1 MCAKCK
7 LHNQKGYSM
16 VELLI
21 ALGGTIVISAASFA
35 LFGSSMK
42 FANSTY
48 HITEAEQSLR
58 NAHEVMNRDLTTA
71 GDGLRG
77 IGTIT
82 APLTFVNTYLTR
94 TPVTCGSDP
103 NYPCIG
109 IVTSDDNIPAA
120 TTVPKASTA
129 VNFQPNSD
137 RISMLTRDT
146 TFNNGNAVSVL
157 AGKITVS
164 GSNTLINVGSANIGL
179 FQANEIYA
187 IVSQNSAAFG
197 VVTGVDT
204 GTFVLTMANNDG
216 GFNLNQTTSTAPI
229 SLVSGITS
237 GASAQN
243 VSIMRYQI
251 IQYFVDANGL
261 LIRRVFGVR
270 GASFLDSVVAEHITN
285 LQFRYLTN
293 LTDPNGFVKQPSRV
307 LASSTEQSAL
317 REVETSIGVETAR
330 AINTVTNSN
339 SSSNACGS
347 SPNGKQSLC
356 STTATTVRN
365 LQFRQALTP

>member
-1 MCAKCK
+1 MCPKHK
-7 LHNQKGYSM
+7 LQNQAGYSIL
-16 VELLI
+16 ELMI
-21 ALGGTIVISAASFA
+21 ALGMTLVISAASFA

-42 FANSTY
+42 FANATY
-48 HITEAEQSLR
+48 HITDAEQSLR

-82 APLTFVNTYLTR
+82 APLTFVQNFMTR
-94 TPVTCGSDP
+94 TPVTCNDP

-109 IVTSDDNIPAA
+109 IVTSDDNIPAGTA
-120 TTVPKASTA
+120 VPQSNPA

-146 TFNNGNAVSVL
+146 SFNNGNVVPLL

-179 FQANEIYA
+179 FQTNEIYA
-187 IVSQNSAAFG
+187 IVSQNSLAFG
-197 VVTGVDT
+197 VVTAVNAAT
-204 GTFVLTMANNDG
+204 YIVTMNNSDG
-216 GFNLNQTTSTAPI
+216 GFGLNQTTATAP
-229 SLVSGITS
+229 VSVVSTVTS
-237 GASAQN
+237 GASTQN
-243 VSIMRYQI
+243 VSVMRLQI
-251 IQYFVDANGL
+251 IQYYVDANGL
-261 LIRRVFGVR
+261 LIRRVYGVK

-293 LTDPNGFVKQPSRV
+293 LADANGFVKQPSRV

-330 AINTVTNSN
+330 AVNAVTDAN

-347 SPNGKQSLC
+347 SPNGKQSIC

-365 LQFRQALTP
+365 LQFRQALSP

>member
-1 MCAKCK
+1 MCSKHE
-7 LHNQKGYSM
+7 LQNQAGYSM

-21 ALGGTIVISAASFA
+21 ALGMTIVISAASFA

-42 FANSTY
+42 FANTTY
-48 HITEAEQSLR
+48 HITDAEQALR
-58 NAHEVMNRDLTTA
+58 NAQEVMNRDLTTA

-82 APLTFVNTYLTR
+82 APLAFVQNFLTR
-94 TPVTCGSDP
+94 TPVTCNDP

-109 IVTSDDNIPAA
+109 IVTSDDNIPAN
-120 TTVPKASTA
+120 TPIPLTNPA

-137 RISMLTRDT
+137 RISMLTRDA
-146 TFNNGNAVSVL
+146 TFNNGNVVALL

-164 GSNTLINVGSANIGL
+164 GSSTLINVGSTNIGL
-179 FQANEIYA
+179 FQNNEIYA
-187 IVSQNSAAFG
+187 ITSQNSLAFG
-197 VVTGVDT
+197 VVTNVNT
-204 GTFVLTMANNDG
+204 ATFVVTMNNSDG
-216 GFNLNQTTSTAPI
+216 GFGLNQTSATAP
-229 SLVSGITS
+229 VSVVSAVTS
-237 GASAQN
+237 GASTLN
-243 VSIMRYQI
+243 VSIMRLQT
-251 IQYFVDANGL
+251 IQYFVNENGL
-261 LIRRVFGVR
+261 LIRRVYGVR
-270 GASFLDSVVAEHITN
+270 GASFIDSVVAEHITN

-293 LTDPNGFVKQPSRV
+293 LPDANGFVKQPSRV

-330 AINTVTNSN
+330 AVNAVTNSN

-347 SPNGKQSLC
+347 SPNGRQSIC

-365 LQFRQALTP
+365 LQFRQALSP

>member
-1 MCAKCK
+1 MWPKHK
-7 LHNQKGYSM
+7 LQNQAGYSM
-16 VELLI
+16 VELLVS
-21 ALGGTIVISAASFA
+21 LGMTIVISAASFA

-42 FANSTY
+42 FANATF
-48 HITEAEQSLR
+48 HITDAEQSLR

-82 APLTFVNTYLTR
+82 APLTFVNTFLTR

-109 IVTSDDNIPAA
+109 IVTSDDNIPTA
-120 TTVPKASTA
+120 TAVPKASVA

-146 TFNNGNAVSVL
+146 TFNNGNGVSVL

-164 GSNTLINVGSANIGL
+164 GSNTLINVGSTNIGL

-197 VVTGVDT
+197 VVTGVNS
-204 GTFVLTMANNDG
+204 GTFVITLANNDG
-216 GFNLNQTTSTAPI
+216 GFGLNQTTSTAPI
-229 SLVSGITS
+229 SVVSGVTS
-237 GASAQN
+237 GASTQN
-243 VSIMRYQI
+243 VSILRYQI

-261 LIRRVFGVR
+261 LIRRVFGVS
-270 GASFLDSVVAEHITN
+270 GGSFLDSVVAEHLTN

-293 LTDPNGFVKQPSRV
+293 LADANGFVKQPSRV

-317 REVETSIGVETAR
+317 REVETAIGVETAR
-330 AINTVTNSN
+330 AVNAVTNVN
-339 SSSNACGS
+339 SSSNACGG
-347 SPNGKQSLC
+347 SPNGKQSIC

-365 LQFRQALTP
+365 LQFRQALSP